1 MSSDVVDVLKAIKNV
16 LWDIKCELSAIKERL
31 NFLEDISSCLSDAF
45 VEEHTPKEIIQK
57 EAFEE

>member
-16 LWDIKCELSAIKERL
+16 LLDIKGELKAVSEKLGE
-31 NFLEDISSCLSDAF
+31 ISDCLSDAF

-57 EAFEE
+57 EVSEG